1 MKNIR
6 LKTSFKYRLV
16 LEGIA
21 VGIIAGTVVGTFRWL
36 LTIAEKMRRKLV
48 IHANGS
54 FNGMLIAFFILL
66 LIAILVSLLLKF
78 EPEIG
83 GSGIP
88 QIEGEMKGQI
98 DQNWIKTLVGK
109 LAGCVLAI
117 SGGLALGREGP
128 SIQIGA
134 MLGKG
139 LARTRGV
146 GLTEERMLITAG
158 AGAGLSAAFGAP
170 LAGALFSLEE
180 LHKNF
185 SAGVLITTLSASVAA
200 DFVTGNILGVVPVFN
215 FDIEHRLPLKLYWT
229 VLILGLLIG
238 LLGALYN
245 KTIDFMQDLFMKI
258 KVPGIR
264 IGIMMLV
271 AFILMFIYPVA
282 LGSGSNLVTEVSAGR
297 ITLNGIVILLFA
309 KYFFSTASFGSGA
322 PGGIFL
328 PLLVLGALIGGL
340 YCRFLGIA
348 IDLDQKYITSFV
360 LMAMTGYFAA
370 IVRAP
375 VTGIILLTEMTGN
388 FYSLLAMSLTS
399 LIAYVVADL
408 AGAEPIYDQ
417 LLRKRMGKSDSV
429 ENVSLEDAN
438 RGGYEDRKVIIT
450 TDVIIGSYMEGKTIS
465 KINLPHGSL
474 VVNIIRD
481 GEEIIP
487 GGMTVIKGGDV
498 LEILCKN
505 SDIAK
510 TDRRMLIR
518 CRTLLK

>member
-1 MKNIR
+1 M
-6 LKTSFKYRLV
+6 V

-36 LTIAEKMRRKLV
+36 LTISDQMRRKLV
-48 IHANGS
+48 MHANSS
-54 FNGMLIAFFILL
+54 FYGMLVAFAILIIIAV
-66 LIAILVSLLLKF
+66 LVSLLLKF

-109 LAGCVLAI
+109 FAGCVLAI

-139 LARTRGV
+139 LAHTRGV

-170 LAGALFSLEE
+170 LAGALFALEE

-185 SAGVLITTLSASVAA
+185 SAGVLITALSASVAA

-215 FDIEHRLPLKLYWT
+215 FNIEHRLPLKLYWT
-229 VLILGLLIG
+229 VLILGIILG
-238 LLGALYN
+238 LLGAIYN
-245 KTIDFMQDLFMKI
+245 KTIDFMQNLFLKI
-258 KVPGIR
+258 KTPGIR
-264 IGIMMLV
+264 IVMIMFV
-271 AFILMFIYPVA
+271 AFLLIFIYPIA

-297 ITLNGIVILLFA
+297 ITLTGIVILLFA
-309 KYFFSTASFGSGA
+309 KYLFSTASFGSGA

-340 YCRFLGIA
+340 YCRMLGIV
-348 IDLDQKYITSFV
+348 IDLDQRYITSFV

-388 FYSLLAMSLTS
+388 FYSLLGMSLTS

-408 AGAEPIYDQ
+408 AGTEPIYDQ

-429 ENVSLEDAN
+429 ENVSLEDAK

-450 TDVIIGSYMEGKTIS
+450 TDVIIGSYMEGKPLS
-465 KINLPHGSL
+465 KINLPKGSL
-474 VVNIIRD
+474 VVSIKRD

-487 GGMTVIKGGDV
+487 GGNTVIKGGDV

-510 TDRRMLIR
+510 TDRRMLVR

>member
-1 MKNIR
+1 M
-6 LKTSFKYRLV
+6 

-36 LTIAEKMRRKLV
+36 LTTAEQMRRKLV
-48 IHANGS
+48 IYANGS
-54 FNGMLIAFFILL
+54 YEGMIVAFLLLFLIAL
-66 LIAILVSLLLKF
+66 LVSLLLKF

-88 QIEGEMKGQI
+88 QIEGEMKGQL
-98 DQNWIKTLVGK
+98 DQNWARTLVGK

-170 LAGALFSLEE
+170 LAGALFALEE
-180 LHKNF
+180 LHRNF
-185 SAGVLITTLSASVAA
+185 SAGVLITTLSASVAS
-200 DFVTGNILGVVPVFN
+200 DFVTANILGVVPVFN
-215 FDIEHRLPLKLYWT
+215 FDIEYRLPLKFYWA
-229 VLILGLLIG
+229 VLILGILLG
-238 LLGALYN
+238 LLGVLYN
-245 KTIDFMQDLFMKI
+245 KTIDFMQNMFSKI
-258 KVPGIR
+258 KIQGVR
-264 IGIMMLV
+264 IGIMMFV
-271 AFILMFIYPVA
+271 AFLLIFIFPSA
-282 LGSGSNLVTEVSAGR
+282 LGSGSSLVTEVSAGR
-297 ITLNGIVILLFA
+297 MTLTGIMIMLLL
-309 KYFFSTASFGSGA
+309 KYLFSTASFGSGA

-328 PLLVLGALIGGL
+328 PLLVLGALIGGM

-348 IDLDQKYITSFV
+348 FDLDQKYITSFV

-408 AGAEPIYDQ
+408 VGAQPIYDQ

-429 ENVSLEDAN
+429 ENVSINESD

-450 TDVIIGSYMEGKTIS
+450 TDVIIGSYMVGKTLS
-465 KINLPHGSL
+465 KINLPSGSL
-474 VVNIIRD
+474 VVSIKRD

-487 GGMTVIKGGDV
+487 GGMTVIQAGDV

-510 TDRRMLIR
+510 TDRRMLVR
-518 CRTLLK
+518 CRTILK

>member
-1 MKNIR
+1 M
-6 LKTSFKYRLV
+6 V

-21 VGIIAGTVVGTFRWL
+21 VGIIAGIVVGTFRWL
-36 LTIAEKMRRKLV
+36 LTIAEQMRRKLA
-48 IHANGS
+48 IYAGS
-54 FNGMLIAFFILL
+54 GIEGVMVTFLL
-66 LIAILVSLLLKF
+66 LMIMAALVALLLRF

-98 DQNWIKTLVGK
+98 DQNWAKVLIGK

-139 LARTRGV
+139 FARTRHTV
-146 GLTEERMLITAG
+146 LTEERMLITAG

-170 LAGALFSLEE
+170 LAGALFGLEE

-185 SAGVLITTLSASVAA
+185 SAGVLITTLSASVAS
-200 DFVTGNILGVVPVFN
+200 DFVTANILGVVPVFN
-215 FDIEHRLPLKLYWT
+215 FDIEYRIPLKLYWA
-229 VLILGLLIG
+229 VLTLGIILG

-245 KTIDFMQDLFMKI
+245 KAIDFMQNLFQKI
-258 KVPGIR
+258 KIPEMR
-264 IGIMMLV
+264 IGIMFLTSF
-271 AFILMFIYPVA
+271 ALIFIFPLA

-297 ITLNGIVILLFA
+297 MTLIGILILFLV
-309 KYFFSTASFGSGA
+309 KYLFSTASFGSGA

-328 PLLVLGALIGGL
+328 PLLVLGALIGGM
-340 YCRFLGIA
+340 YCRILGVTFG
-348 IDLDQKYITSFV
+348 LDQKYITAFV
-360 LMAMTGYFAA
+360 LMAMTGYFSA

-399 LIAYVVADL
+399 LIAYVIADL
-408 AGAEPIYDQ
+408 LGAQPIYDQ
-417 LLRKRMGKSDSV
+417 LLRKRMGKSQSV
-429 ENVSLEDAN
+429 ENISIDESGKRRADEDK
-438 RGGYEDRKVIIT
+438 KVIIT
-450 TDVIIGSYMEGKTIS
+450 TDVILGSYMAGKTIS
-465 KINLPHGSL
+465 KINLPHGCL
-474 VVNIIRD
+474 VVSINRG

-487 GGMTVIKGGDV
+487 GGMTVIEAGDV

-505 SDIAK
+505 SDIAE
-510 TDRRMLIR
+510 TDRRMLVR
-518 CRTLLK
+518 CRTLMK